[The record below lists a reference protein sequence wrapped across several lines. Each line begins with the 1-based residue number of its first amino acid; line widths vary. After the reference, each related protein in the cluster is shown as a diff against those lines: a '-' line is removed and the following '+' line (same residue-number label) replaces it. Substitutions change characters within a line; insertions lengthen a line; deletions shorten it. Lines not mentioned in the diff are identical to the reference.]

1 MKITDNDPLLKKFA
15 FELHFLGWPSYY
27 MSPFDK
33 QKSCREIFIFV
44 LLQVEWMSDKV
55 MKSFEIGRMN
65 PYQFRFVNH
74 VHGRGSYF
82 VLFCLIS
89 CSIVNYVPFCRH
101 CQLCHS
107 LADLAKISEPKVVLA
122 SVADLTCGFS
132 RELFIKWAEEPRN
145 TVVFTCRPS
154 PGTLART
161 LIENLQLKAVD
172 IEVKLELFSHL
183 KIIRCD

>member
-1 MKITDNDPLLKKFA
+1 MAVVT
-15 FELHFLGWPSYY
+15 S
-27 MSPFDK
+27 S
-33 QKSCREIFIFV
+33 FV
-44 LLQVEWMSDKV
+44 LL
-55 MKSFEIGRMN
+55 
-65 PYQFRFVNH
+65 
-74 VHGRGSYF
+74 
-82 VLFCLIS
+82 CLIS

-172 IEVKLELFSHL
+172 VEVKLELFAVTSQCF
-183 KIIRCD
+183 CDN

>member
-1 MKITDNDPLLKKFA
+1 MFM
-15 FELHFLGWPSYY
+15 GVV
-27 MSPFDK
+27 
-33 QKSCREIFIFV
+33 V
-44 LLQVEWMSDKV
+44 LW
-55 MKSFEIGRMN
+55 
-65 PYQFRFVNH
+65 
-74 VHGRGSYF
+74 F

-89 CSIVNYVPFCRH
+89 CSIVNYVLFCRH
-101 CQLCHS
+101 CSLCHS